1 MVVIHLD
8 DGDDIY
14 DIEKTLI
21 VALANSSRSSAKDKS
36 TMAAE
41 PLASST
47 WDHVQFYC
55 CYNIFDKMID

>member
-1 MVVIHLD
+1 MAVIRLD

-21 VALANSSRSSAKDKS
+21 VALADSSSSSAEDKS
-36 TMAAE
+36 MTAVK

-47 WDHVQFYC
+47 WDQVQFYY
-55 CYNIFDKMID
+55 CYIIFDK

>member
-1 MVVIHLD
+1 MAVIRLD

-21 VALANSSRSSAKDKS
+21 VALADSSSSYAKDKS
-36 TMAAE
+36 TMTVE

-47 WDHVQFYC
+47 WDQVQFYC
-55 CYNIFDKMID
+55 R